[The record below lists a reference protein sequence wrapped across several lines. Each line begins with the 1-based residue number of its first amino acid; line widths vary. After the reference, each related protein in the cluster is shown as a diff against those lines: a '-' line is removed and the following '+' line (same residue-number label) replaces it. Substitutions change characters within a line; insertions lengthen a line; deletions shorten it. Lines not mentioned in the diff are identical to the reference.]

1 MPIIC
6 TEKAGSTTFVLIRK
20 SYDIILKYDHH
31 TVRVLILFMN
41 PFHRDYYYSHFRRA
55 YVIWQ
60 FWILMGYIYDE
71 LLSISELVL
80 DRRELRELV
89 FVGPIVYGVVALC
102 AFGHGNLS
110 SRLPVKI

>member
-1 MPIIC
+1 
-6 TEKAGSTTFVLIRK
+6 
-20 SYDIILKYDHH
+20 
-31 TVRVLILFMN
+31 
-41 PFHRDYYYSHFRRA
+41 
-55 YVIWQ
+55 
-60 FWILMGYIYDE
+60 MGYIYDE

-110 SRLPVKI
+110 SRLPVKIWIKLKGLLMAGATGIKLAKYHSG

>member
-1 MPIIC
+1 
-6 TEKAGSTTFVLIRK
+6 
-20 SYDIILKYDHH
+20 
-31 TVRVLILFMN
+31 
-41 PFHRDYYYSHFRRA
+41 
-55 YVIWQ
+55 
-60 FWILMGYIYDE
+60 MGYIYDE